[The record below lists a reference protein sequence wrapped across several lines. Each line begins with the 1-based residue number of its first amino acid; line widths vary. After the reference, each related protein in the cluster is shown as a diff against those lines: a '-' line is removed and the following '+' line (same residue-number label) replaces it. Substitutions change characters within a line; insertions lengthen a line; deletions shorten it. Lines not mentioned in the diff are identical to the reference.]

1 MFTRA
6 FHWESNIMYF
16 RIFRFLH
23 FFTIHIW
30 VWWTFMFSRARHW
43 ERERGS
49 DFIFLYFCIF
59 AFCIFV
65 FVLFITVLCTIHI
78 HVQQSAPLRERE
90 GQGMILSRMW
100 LKIARTGGRPALHIS
115 STGTFLLSSCTFAH
129 LQGRLH
135 TLGGVLHLSSTGTF
149 LYPLHICSLHISPT
163 CTSSIL
169 HTLHTSPHIHIGY
182 FFNLFPCERK

>member
-1 MFTRA
+1 
-6 FHWESNIMYF
+6 MYF

-23 FFTIHIW
+23 FFTIHIS
-30 VWWTFMFSRARHW
+30 VV
-43 ERERGS
+43 
-49 DFIFLYFCIF
+49 D
-59 AFCIFV
+59 
-65 FVLFITVLCTIHI
+65 I

-90 GQGMILSRMW
+90 RGAGDDPEQNVTEDCAHWGAPCPAHFFNLFAHSFF
-100 LKIARTGGRPALHIS
+100 LVAHLHIACTGGRPALHIS

-149 LYPLHICSLHISPT
+149 LYPPHICSLHISPT

-169 HTLHTSPHIHIGY
+169 HTLHNSP
-182 FFNLFPCERK
+182 